1 MKKSIS
7 NSIHLL
13 ITLILLC
20 GTSSFSLERGDSL
33 KFSNDDKITV
43 VKISMPSRQML
54 RKGDLEMHR
63 NMYVAVKNFGRIA
76 FTKSTFKMADET
88 INANFYSN
96 YMLQVPVSDAADHE
110 INAWFHATQMYP
122 VHTSS
127 LLEADVDINNSFS
140 QEN

>member
-1 MKKSIS
+1 
-7 NSIHLL
+7 
-13 ITLILLC
+13 
-20 GTSSFSLERGDSL
+20 
-33 KFSNDDKITV
+33 
-43 VKISMPSRQML
+43 ML

-76 FTKSTFKMADET
+76 FTKSTSKMADET